1 MIRVRKHFFG
11 TVRVEVTSL
20 PGGELA
26 TMYILAP
33 HRGDSTAVAE
43 LLEYSVGRWTESW
56 WFRARG
62 SDAFDRVMPADVDL
76 GASPAFTFPARP
88 FMKEACSARQAVK
101 D

>member
-1 MIRVRKHFFG
+1 MIRVRKHYFG
-11 TVRVEVTSL
+11 TVRVEVTPL

-33 HRGDSTAVAE
+33 HRGDTTAVAE

-62 SDAFDRVMPADVDL
+62 SDAFERVMPNEIDM

-88 FMKEACSARQAVK
+88 FMKDIYNAGSTVE